1 MPLSGNQAPRLD
13 RESIEEASRRALNAP
28 IEFDPKTRSQYV
40 KSMISRTIEYLREG
54 KSVDAIK
61 ERLPEFVRDYQH
73 LFEMITC
80 PTGFDTANLNVML
93 SMLDHMGNGN
103 LTQHD
108 ASVIVGKRLYE
119 KFGKDTFQS

>member
-1 MPLSGNQAPRLD
+1 MPLSGGPQLN
-13 RESIEEASRRALNAP
+13 RESIENASERARNAP
-28 IEFDPKTRSQYV
+28 VEFNPKERSQYV
-40 KSMISRTIEYLREG
+40 RNMVARTIEYLREG

-61 ERLPEFVRDYQH
+61 ERLPEFVRDYTH
-73 LFEMITC
+73 LFEMITS
-80 PTGFDTANLNVML
+80 PTGFDTKSLQVML

-119 KFGKDTFQS
+119 QFGKPATD